1 MIPVAA
7 DAEQALAMIRSHPDG
22 TVVDVRDEEEYIT
35 GHLADAVLLP
45 VDEISAETAAEALP
59 NQSSPVLVYCKT
71 GKRSHAA
78 AEKTSLRSDIPSF
91 TTSAA
96 LAVGHTVSNK
106 QIHKTEPIP
115 FPGTGS
121 MLYQDS
127 VCVILART
135 EVPIVGLS
143 RARPDADI
151 VSTSGVNSLLIVSPS
166 FTVNMMSLQPV

>member
-45 VDEISAETAAEALP
+45 VDEISAETA
-59 NQSSPVLVYCKT
+59 
-71 GKRSHAA
+71 
-78 AEKTSLRSDIPSF
+78 
-91 TTSAA
+91 
-96 LAVGHTVSNK
+96 VGHTVSNK

-121 MLYQDS
+121 M
-127 VCVILART
+127 
-135 EVPIVGLS
+135 
-143 RARPDADI
+143 
-151 VSTSGVNSLLIVSPS
+151 
-166 FTVNMMSLQPV
+166 

>member
-71 GKRSHAA
+71 GKRSRAA
-78 AEKTSLRSDIPSF
+78 AEKLAALHDPIHAVSSAFCLFSASDF
-91 TTSAA
+91 TAA
-96 LAVGHTVSNK
+96 LARCQLPNAPARSSRTRSRTLSSVRSSTRSSPVPLRPRRMSAAISLSSTV
-106 QIHKTEPIP
+106 
-115 FPGTGS
+115 
-121 MLYQDS
+121 
-127 VCVILART
+127 R
-135 EVPIVGLS
+135 
-143 RARPDADI
+143 
-151 VSTSGVNSLLIVSPS
+151 
-166 FTVNMMSLQPV
+166 

>member
-1 MIPVAA
+1 MSPVAA

-59 NQSSPVLVYCKT
+59 DQSSPVLVYCKT
-71 GKRSHAA
+71 GKRSRAA
-78 AEKTSLRSDIPSF
+78 AEKL
-91 TTSAA
+91 AA
-96 LAVGHTVSNK
+96 LGYSELYDLGGLAVGHTVSNK

-121 MLYQDS
+121 M
-127 VCVILART
+127 
-135 EVPIVGLS
+135 
-143 RARPDADI
+143 
-151 VSTSGVNSLLIVSPS
+151 
-166 FTVNMMSLQPV
+166 

>member
-35 GHLADAVLLP
+35 GHLATPCCCRSTRSAPRRLQRPCPIRVARSSSTARP
-45 VDEISAETAAEALP
+45 VS
-59 NQSSPVLVYCKT
+59 
-71 GKRSHAA
+71 AA
-78 AEKTSLRSDIPSF
+78 ALQPKSSQRSDTPSS
-91 TTSAA
+91 TTLAA

-121 MLYQDS
+121 M
-127 VCVILART
+127 
-135 EVPIVGLS
+135 
-143 RARPDADI
+143 
-151 VSTSGVNSLLIVSPS
+151 
-166 FTVNMMSLQPV
+166 

>member
-78 AEKTSLRSDIPSF
+78 AEVVKLGISERSEF
-91 TTSAA
+91 F
-96 LAVGHTVSNK
+96 G
-106 QIHKTEPIP
+106 
-115 FPGTGS
+115 
-121 MLYQDS
+121 
-127 VCVILART
+127 
-135 EVPIVGLS
+135 GLGGW
-143 RARPDADI
+143 PY
-151 VSTSGVNSLLIVSPS
+151 GLE
-166 FTVNMMSLQPV
+166 

>member
-78 AEKTSLRSDIPSF
+78 RRKTRFARIFQALRPRRPWR
-91 TTSAA
+91 
-96 LAVGHTVSNK
+96 LA
-106 QIHKTEPIP
+106 I
-115 FPGTGS
+115 
-121 MLYQDS
+121 
-127 VCVILART
+127 
-135 EVPIVGLS
+135 
-143 RARPDADI
+143 RARISKSIKRSRSPFRGPAPCYI
-151 VSTSGVNSLLIVSPS
+151 RIQFASYSLGPRSHSSASAGRGPMP
-166 FTVNMMSLQPV
+166 T

>member
-22 TVVDVRDEEEYIT
+22 TVMDVRDEEEYIT

-59 NQSSPVLVYCKT
+59 DQSSPVLVYC
-71 GKRSHAA
+71 RPVSAA
-78 AEKTSLRSDIPSF
+78 ALQPKSSQRSDTPSS
-91 TTSAA
+91 TTLAA

-121 MLYQDS
+121 M
-127 VCVILART
+127 
-135 EVPIVGLS
+135 
-143 RARPDADI
+143 
-151 VSTSGVNSLLIVSPS
+151 
-166 FTVNMMSLQPV
+166 

>member
-45 VDEISAETAAEALP
+45 VDEISAETAAERPCPIRVAR
-59 NQSSPVLVYCKT
+59 SSSTARPV
-71 GKRSHAA
+71 SAA
-78 AEKTSLRSDIPSF
+78 ALQPKSSQRSDTPSF

-106 QIHKTEPIP
+106 QSHKTEPIL

-121 MLYQDS
+121 M
-127 VCVILART
+127 
-135 EVPIVGLS
+135 
-143 RARPDADI
+143 
-151 VSTSGVNSLLIVSPS
+151 
-166 FTVNMMSLQPV
+166 

>member
-45 VDEISAETAAEALP
+45 VDEISAETAAEALQP
-59 NQSSPVLVYCKT
+59 KSSQ
-71 GKRSHAA
+71 
-78 AEKTSLRSDIPSF
+78 RSDTPSS
-91 TTSAA
+91 TTLAA

-121 MLYQDS
+121 M
-127 VCVILART
+127 
-135 EVPIVGLS
+135 
-143 RARPDADI
+143 
-151 VSTSGVNSLLIVSPS
+151 
-166 FTVNMMSLQPV
+166 

>member
-59 NQSSPVLVYCKT
+59 IRVARSSSTARPV
-71 GKRSHAA
+71 SAA
-78 AEKTSLRSDIPSF
+78 ALQPKSSQRSDTPSS
-91 TTSAA
+91 TTLAA
-96 LAVGHTVSNK
+96 LAAGHTVSNK

-121 MLYQDS
+121 M
-127 VCVILART
+127 
-135 EVPIVGLS
+135 
-143 RARPDADI
+143 
-151 VSTSGVNSLLIVSPS
+151 
-166 FTVNMMSLQPV
+166 

>member
-35 GHLADAVLLP
+35 GHLADAVLLINLIIEWPCQIRVARSSSTARP
-45 VDEISAETAAEALP
+45 VS
-59 NQSSPVLVYCKT
+59 
-71 GKRSHAA
+71 AA
-78 AEKTSLRSDIPSF
+78 ALQPKSSQRSDTPSF

-121 MLYQDS
+121 M
-127 VCVILART
+127 
-135 EVPIVGLS
+135 
-143 RARPDADI
+143 
-151 VSTSGVNSLLIVSPS
+151 
-166 FTVNMMSLQPV
+166 